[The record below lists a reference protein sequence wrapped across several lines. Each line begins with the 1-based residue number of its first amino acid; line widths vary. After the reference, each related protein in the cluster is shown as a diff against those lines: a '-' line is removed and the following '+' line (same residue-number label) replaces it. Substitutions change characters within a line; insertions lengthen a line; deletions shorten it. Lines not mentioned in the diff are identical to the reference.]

1 MMLWAEMV
9 LLDRAATDHREL
21 LEDLKPFV
29 SDAPSL
35 TSIIDERL
43 KPQKGSAELRRME
56 AANAKHTEQAERCAG
71 KGPCK
76 LGDVLAGDRA
86 RPGRGFCHRPRP
98 EHGLE
103 SMAGG

>member
-56 AANAKHTEQAERCAG
+56 AANAKRTEQAGTRVP
-71 KGPCK
+71 K
-76 LGDVLAGDRA
+76 
-86 RPGRGFCHRPRP
+86 RPMQVG
-98 EHGLE
+98 
-103 SMAGG
+103 